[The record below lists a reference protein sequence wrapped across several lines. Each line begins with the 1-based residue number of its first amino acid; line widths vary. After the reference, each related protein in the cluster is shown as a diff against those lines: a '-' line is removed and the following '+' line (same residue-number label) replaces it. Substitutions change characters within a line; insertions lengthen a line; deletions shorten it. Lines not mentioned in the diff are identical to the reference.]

1 MGAQWNWAP
10 SATVKVELLAVA
22 QQPED
27 LAALLGRGYDEG
39 VAGVGGDEGG
49 GGDPAG
55 DIGDGELHDG

>member
-1 MGAQWNWAP
+1 VELGALGHGEG
-10 SATVKVELLAVA
+10 VELLAVA